1 MENKFDFGLNK
12 RGQLTIF
19 VIVAIVIVIGI
30 VAFFLIRG
38 GLKSNEIPVEM
49 QGVFSY
55 YTSCIEGSL
64 EKGLDI
70 AGSQGGRIDAGEYVP
85 GSDFSPFSNQL
96 NFLGFPVGYWYY
108 VSGNGVIKENV
119 PSKKDISNELEN
131 FVGND
136 LENCDFSIFREQG
149 FVIDLSEGK
158 SVSIRIENNKVDAIV
173 KGDLIV
179 QKGDDR
185 VVRENHEIS
194 VQSKFGSYYDLAKE

>member
-96 NFLGFPVGYWYY
+96 NFF
-108 VSGNGVIKENV
+108 
-119 PSKKDISNELEN
+119 
-131 FVGND
+131 GND

-179 QKGDDR
+179 QK
-185 VVRENHEIS
+185 
-194 VQSKFGSYYDLAKE
+194 